1 MDGGIINWRGKLS
14 TDTSF
19 TYTDESSGVERS
31 MNYYQVPGTDVRL
44 TQQDVREIQLAK
56 SAIRSGI
63 DLLIKGLGINTDD
76 VDEVLL
82 AGAFGNYMSPKAA
95 CRIGMIPPELLPKI
109 KSIGNAAG
117 EGSKL
122 AALNKAEFDYSQSL
136 HDGVEFLELASLPEF
151 MSLYGENLNF
161 PR

>member
-1 MDGGIINWRGKLS
+1 MP
-14 TDTSF
+14 
-19 TYTDESSGVERS
+19 
-31 MNYYQVPGTDVRL
+31 YYQKPGTDVRI

-63 DLLIKGLGINTDD
+63 DLLIKSLGKTTAD

-82 AGAFGNYMSPKAA
+82 AGAFGNYMSPEAA

-122 AALNKAEFDYSQSL
+122 AAVNEEEFEYAGRL
-136 HDGVEFLELASLPEF
+136 HEGVEFLELASRPEF
-151 MSLYGENLNF
+151 MNLYGQNLNF